1 MSLVTPFNRG
11 RINPIY
17 KAGGVNVN
25 ARLSEHDMAAR
36 AQRLVSQNSTHG
48 PVSQPYFPAPVGI
61 YGRSYAVC
69 EMAEIAFRNRDYTD
83 HEMRAVSDSVP
94 GAFSSNVS
102 MGAATSLN
110 LLGDK
115 VMPGNHGYSDADAR
129 EAIAGKLQILGIVIA
144 DNRDNNE
151 SHLTLMSD
159 GIITLQNNGCH
170 AIPPGW
176 VIATVP
182 SVNHFREGTRG
193 YADEIDGG
201 RVTLQTE
208 PYDATVH
215 KHTPSRVYAC
225 WQLFTREGGERAKE
239 VYLHSYIMLSMHLMS
254 SILGIVATA
263 LSVLVANKVI
273 TVNSATLLRDLNVDT
288 GLRNGGSLAR
298 SIIDE
303 VFLAYGP
310 NRHKLGGA
318 SVDKEMRARASAIG
332 EYMYALAE
340 HVRIVLERV
349 IGRALVGS
357 VPKNDFDIH
366 LMNPSR

>member
-1 MSLVTPFNRG
+1 MSIVTPFNRG

-36 AQRLVSQNSTHG
+36 AQRLVAQNSPNG
-48 PVSQPYFPAPVGI
+48 PVSQPYFPAPLGI

-69 EMAEIAFRNRDYTD
+69 EMGEIAFRNRDYTD
-83 HEMRAVSDSVP
+83 KEMRAVSDSVP

-102 MGAATSLN
+102 MGAATTLN

-115 VMPGNHGYSDADAR
+115 VMPGNAGYTDADAR
-129 EAIAGKLQILGIVIA
+129 EAIASKLQILGVVIA

-151 SHLTLMSD
+151 SNLTLMSD
-159 GIITLQNNGCH
+159 GVITLTNNGRH

-182 SVNHFREGTRG
+182 SIDSFREGTRG
-193 YADEIDGG
+193 YADEIEGG
-201 RVTLQTE
+201 RVTLQLE
-208 PYDATVH
+208 PYDASLH

-225 WQLFTREGGERAKE
+225 WQMLAREGVDRAKE
-239 VYLHSYIMLSMHLMS
+239 VYLYSFIMLSMHLVT

-263 LSVLVANKVI
+263 LAVLADKKAIEIRDAGLINGL
-273 TVNSATLLRDLNVDT
+273 TVDS
-288 GLRNGGSLAR
+288 GMRNGNSTAR
-298 SIIDE
+298 AVIDQ

-310 NRHKLGGA
+310 QRHKLGGA
-318 SVDKEMRARASAIG
+318 AVDNAARARASAIG
-332 EYMYALAE
+332 EYMYAVAE
-340 HVRIVLERV
+340 HVRVVLERV
-349 IGRALVGS
+349 VGRALVGS
-357 VPKNDFDIH
+357 VPKNDFDCH